1 MMSLVTVE
9 CVMEDGCSFLFFSGV
24 GMLKCLTFALLTI
37 FLMVWGDSWKME
49 KFLVYKSAF
58 SLER

>member
-1 MMSLVTVE
+1 
-9 CVMEDGCSFLFFSGV
+9 
-24 GMLKCLTFALLTI
+24 MLKCLTFALLII